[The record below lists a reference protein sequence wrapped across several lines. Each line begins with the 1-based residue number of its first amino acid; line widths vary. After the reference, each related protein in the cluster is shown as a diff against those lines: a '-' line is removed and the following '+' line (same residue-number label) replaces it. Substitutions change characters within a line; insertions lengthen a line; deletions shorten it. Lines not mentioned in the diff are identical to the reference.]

1 MDETIIILFK
11 HTSTRTKSVW
21 LLLQLTVSLL
31 KHWSFIWHK
40 FCFSDLVIKDYMWV
54 TSRQNDPIR
63 TILTHRLK
71 VCRND
76 VKLSIDWHSLWKVLF
91 LWILWETVSILH
103 EMDQFQVGSI
113 YLLYKSTCLIHDY
126 CNVLLNNLKWS
137 QSVVVCERSVAHIV
151 SVSISVYPFLK
162 LTNVKY
168 LNRLWFM

>member
-1 MDETIIILFK
+1 
-11 HTSTRTKSVW
+11 
-21 LLLQLTVSLL
+21 
-31 KHWSFIWHK
+31 
-40 FCFSDLVIKDYMWV
+40 MWV

-103 EMDQFQVGSI
+103 EMDQFQVSSI
-113 YLLYKSTCLIHDY
+113 YLIYKSTCLIHDY

-151 SVSISVYPFLK
+151 SVKSKYPLCNELLVIDRQQLPVDK
-162 LTNVKY
+162 LGAIQNQ
-168 LNRLWFM
+168 LLPLINHCSLPWR